1 MELKKNDLI
10 DKVIMGPPKI
20 VNDITFIPILSVT
33 FGCFESFGAGFGAS
47 ICPKAF
53 VVVDKD
59 GNISFYNLIPGEN
72 PVDMI
77 NAVSNNCDE

>member
-1 MELKKNDLI
+1 MELKENDLI

-20 VNDITFIPILSVT
+20 IDDITFVPILSVI

-53 VVVDKD
+53 VVIKKD
-59 GNISFYNLIPGEN
+59 GSISFYNLISDEKPK
-72 PVDMI
+72 DLI
-77 NAVSNNCDE
+77 NAVSQNCDE